1 MQPAKSLAGNPLWNV
16 RISGQ
21 MIAFVL
27 LRVLLVLLLVAAN
40 AFFAAA
46 EFALVSVRDTRI
58 QQLIDARR
66 IGARI
71 LQRLHRRLDEVV
83 NGVQLGVTVVSLTLG
98 WIGEPMVAHF
108 VESFQFLQKV
118 PHAMVYAH
126 TIAIAI
132 AFGLITFMH
141 VILGE
146 LVPKSLALQRA
157 EQVALAVAAPMEVF
171 LTLTRPVTFIMGRA
185 AGYVLRIFGLR
196 KMRQGPVH
204 SPDEVKLI
212 VSASRELGQIA
223 QAQEEMVHHALEL
236 ENITAREV
244 MVPRPDIFSLPGDL
258 TLQEALEHVVEEQH
272 SRVPVY
278 DPKSGPEHIIGVL
291 YAKDLMR
298 WVLRLTAR
306 PLQSLPARVFDMKIG
321 DMKIGDPKISEA
333 KIGEMKISQVM
344 HDALVV
350 PETKPLSELLDE
362 FKERKRHMA
371 IVVDEFGSTAG
382 LITVEDI
389 LEQLVGEIED
399 EFDVVPHQPS
409 ALGESKSLVLDGT
422 VGLRDLE
429 SQYDLLLPRDAGF
442 ETLAGFML
450 SRLQKIPAMGD
461 SCYYGGR
468 RFTVQEMDGHR
479 ISRVKIEDVQPV
491 AVQAGA

>member
-1 MQPAKSLAGNPLWNV
+1 
-16 RISGQ
+16 

-108 VESFQFLQKV
+108 VESFQFLQRV
-118 PHAMVYAH
+118 PHALVYAH
-126 TIAIAI
+126 TIAIVI

-157 EQVALAVAAPMEVF
+157 EQVALAVAAPMDVF
-171 LTLTRPVTFIMGRA
+171 LTLTRPVTFIMGKS

-298 WVLRLTAR
+298 WVLRLTSR
-306 PLQSLPARVFDMKIG
+306 PLHPMPARGPDVRIG
-321 DMKIGDPKISEA
+321 DMKIGETT
-333 KIGEMKISQVM
+333 IGEMKISQVM

-409 ALGESKSLVLDGT
+409 TLGESKSLVLDGT